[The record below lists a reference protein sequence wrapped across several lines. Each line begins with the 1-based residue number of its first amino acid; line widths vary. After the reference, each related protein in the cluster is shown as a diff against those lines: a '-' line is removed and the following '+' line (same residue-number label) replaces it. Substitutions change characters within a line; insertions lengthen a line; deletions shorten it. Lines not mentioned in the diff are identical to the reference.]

1 MAISD
6 TLFEAQQEIEKYL
19 ATGGYGNPGDQDRD
33 QIDNLLIQMARV
45 RVMLDTFP
53 WRGREQNN

>member
-45 RVMLDTFP
+45 RVMLDT
-53 WRGREQNN
+53 